1 MTTANGT
8 DRGGALVAIDR
19 CTANLERVESVL
31 VEGGYTGQP
40 FADGVMERID
50 ATVQVVKRNELHAF
64 WCCPSAGSWN
74 DPSPGW
80 KNAAG

>member
-8 DRGGALVAIDR
+8 DRRGALVAIDR

-40 FADGVMERID
+40 FAESVMECLE

-64 WCCPSAGSWN
+64 VVLPKRWVVERSFA
-74 DPSPGW
+74 
-80 KNAAG
+80 